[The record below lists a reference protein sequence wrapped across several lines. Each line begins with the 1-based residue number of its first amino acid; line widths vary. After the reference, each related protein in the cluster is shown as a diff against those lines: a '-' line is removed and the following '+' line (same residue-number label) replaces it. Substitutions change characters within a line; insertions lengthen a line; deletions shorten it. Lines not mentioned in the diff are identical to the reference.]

1 MRAAG
6 ADFNAI
12 YHSRATSRFVK
23 QRTDTGA
30 LANGNSVSG
39 SELQLDTHFETTNG
53 SLDWGAA
60 DVILLFNFARASRG
74 IVHWTM
80 PTPVRV
86 NCLP

>member
-1 MRAAG
+1 
-6 ADFNAI
+6 
-12 YHSRATSRFVK
+12 VK
-23 QRTDTGA
+23 QRTDTRA

-53 SLDWGAA
+53 SLDWEAA
-60 DVILLFNFARASRG
+60 DVILLFNFTRASRG
-74 IVHWTM
+74 TVHWTR